1 VGGGPA
7 AEACVATLTIASS
20 DSYAIQKHNA
30 ASGSSAISA
39 STSAHVSSLPRF
51 AVITSNHASQ
61 SRVVPAIAAKS
72 GSRGER
78 LANAINVAA
87 SAITSKTSK
96 PAQAMSQ

>member
-61 SRVVPAIAAKS
+61 SRVVPAIAAIRS
-72 GSRGER
+72 SQTAVGLFETR
-78 LANAINVAA
+78 LPPVSA
-87 SAITSKTSK
+87 SAFAFHSGLT
-96 PAQAMSQ
+96 